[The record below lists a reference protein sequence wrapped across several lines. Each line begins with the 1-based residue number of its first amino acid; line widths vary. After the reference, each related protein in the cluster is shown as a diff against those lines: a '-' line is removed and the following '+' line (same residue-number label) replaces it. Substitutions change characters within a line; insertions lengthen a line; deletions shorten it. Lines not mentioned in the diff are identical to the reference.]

1 MQRGLSVLMELH
13 LLNFQGITHSH
24 QEYPKE
30 LSLSQMEH
38 LLMKS
43 LSSVQFMAQMLKCQ
57 GISSLKKGT

>member
-30 LSLSQMEH
+30 LSLSQMER

-43 LSSVQFMAQMLKCQ
+43 LSSV
-57 GISSLKKGT
+57 